1 MKIGVF
7 DSGYGGITILAA
19 IKKLL
24 PHEKYSYIAD
34 SENCPYGEKSDE
46 DLYHIVTCNVEK
58 LKKWGA
64 KIIVI
69 ACNTA
74 TVKCITQ
81 LRKDYPEIRF
91 VGTEPAINLATRRR
105 STKNILV
112 LATPGTV
119 HSERTLKLEKSAKL
133 PGQNIQ
139 LLACPGL
146 ADTIE
151 QSINITRQDRAE
163 TAKVDERSYPIL
175 SQLLDQLLPDDCTA
189 YDAVVLGCTHY
200 PLILPL
206 FKQKFPRAT
215 IVDGSQGVARQVARL
230 YRIM

>member
-1 MKIGVF
+1 MKIGIF

-19 IKKLL
+19 TKKLL
-24 PHEKYSYIAD
+24 PHEKYFYIAD
-34 SENCPYGEKSDE
+34 SKNCPYGEKSDE
-46 DLYHIVTCNVEK
+46 ELYHIVIQNVEK
-58 LKKWGA
+58 LKEWGA
-64 KIIVI
+64 KIIII

-74 TVKCITQ
+74 TVKCITK
-81 LRKDYPEIRF
+81 LRRDYPDIKF
-91 VGTEPAINLATRRR
+91 VGTEPAINLAARRR

-146 ADTIE
+146 ADAIE
-151 QSINITRQDRAE
+151 QSINIVNHDRVE
-163 TAKVDERSYPIL
+163 TAKVDERSYPML

-206 FKQKFPRAT
+206 FKQKFPHAT
-215 IVDGSQGVARQVARL
+215 IVDGSRGVARQVARL
-230 YRIM
+230 CR

>member
-1 MKIGVF
+1 MKIGIF

-19 IKKLL
+19 TKKLL
-24 PHEKYSYIAD
+24 PHEKYFYIAD
-34 SENCPYGEKSDE
+34 SKNCPYGEKSDE
-46 DLYHIVTCNVEK
+46 ELYHIVTQNVEK
-58 LKKWGA
+58 LKEWGA
-64 KIIVI
+64 KIIII

-74 TVKCITQ
+74 TVKCIAK
-81 LRKDYPEIRF
+81 LRRDYPDIRF
-91 VGTEPAINLATRRR
+91 VGTEPAINLAARRR

-146 ADTIE
+146 ADAIE
-151 QSINITRQDRAE
+151 QSINIVNHDRVE
-163 TAKVDERSYPIL
+163 TAKVDERSYPML

-206 FKQKFPRAT
+206 FKQKFPHAT
-215 IVDGSQGVARQVARL
+215 IVDGSRGVARQVARL
-230 YRIM
+230 CR

>member
-1 MKIGVF
+1 MKIGIF
-7 DSGYGGITILAA
+7 DSGYGGITILTAT
-19 IKKLL
+19 KKLL
-24 PHEKYSYIAD
+24 PHEKYFYIAD
-34 SENCPYGEKSDE
+34 SKNCPYGEKSDE
-46 DLYHIVTCNVEK
+46 ELYHIVTQNVEK
-58 LKKWGA
+58 LKEWGA
-64 KIIVI
+64 KIIII

-74 TVKCITQ
+74 TVKCIAK
-81 LRKDYPEIRF
+81 LRRDYPDIKF
-91 VGTEPAINLATRRR
+91 VGTEPAINLAARRR

-146 ADTIE
+146 ADAIE
-151 QSINITRQDRAE
+151 QSINIVNHDRVE
-163 TAKVDERSYPIL
+163 TAKVDERSYPML

-215 IVDGSQGVARQVARL
+215 IVDGSRGVARQVARL
-230 YRIM
+230 CR

>member
-1 MKIGVF
+1 MKIGIF

-19 IKKLL
+19 TKKLL
-24 PHEKYSYIAD
+24 PREKYFYIAD
-34 SENCPYGEKSDE
+34 SKNCPYGEKSDE
-46 DLYHIVTCNVEK
+46 ELYHIVTQNVEK
-58 LKKWGA
+58 LKEWGA
-64 KIIVI
+64 KIIII

-74 TVKCITQ
+74 TVKCIAQ

-91 VGTEPAINLATRRR
+91 VGTEPAINLAARRR

-146 ADTIE
+146 ADAIE
-151 QSINITRQDRAE
+151 QSINIVNHDRVE
-163 TAKVDERSYPIL
+163 TAKVDERSYPML

-206 FKQKFPRAT
+206 FKQKFPHAT
-215 IVDGSQGVARQVARL
+215 IVDGSRGVARQVARL
-230 YRIM
+230 CR